1 MRTQFTFYESVYL
14 EIRKIKDPVIRATA
28 YDMVCC
34 FALSGCLPKDTENL
48 CGENAAAFFRLLP
61 VLQKERRLS
70 MEGRRCSEYKA
81 WRTAVFQRDN
91 YTRQLCGSH
100 GVKLNAHHRLPYA
113 TYPNLRYDVD
123 NGVTLCVP
131 CHNAVHRGA
140 KNGR

>member
-1 MRTQFTFYESVYL
+1 MRTQFTFYESVYH
-14 EIRKIKDPVIRATA
+14 EIKKIEDPVLRETA

-34 FALSGCLPKDTENL
+34 FALSGCLPEDTENL
-48 CGENAAAFFRLLP
+48 CEENAVAFYRLMP
-61 VLQKERRLS
+61 VLLKERRMS

-91 YTRQLCGSH
+91 YTCQLCGAH
-100 GVKLNAHHRLPYA
+100 GVKLNAHHRFPYA
-113 TYPNLRYDVD
+113 TYPHLRYDVD

-131 CHNAVHRGA
+131 CHKNVHREA